1 MFTAMLESITTLLQ
15 PWADFHA
22 EHTGLATAIVAA
34 HLLGLFVGG
43 GIAIGADRRVL
54 LAQPGSNE
62 AYVAAGADLAATHGV
77 VLVALTVTVLSGL
90 ALAAADAGTFGTSP
104 VFWSK
109 MIVFGLLLVNG
120 MQMRRTERRI
130 MGDGEP
136 ALPWNRLRRSA
147 RLSIGGWLLLVVL
160 GVVLANT

>member
-1 MFTAMLESITTLLQ
+1 MPDSITALLQ

-22 EHTGLATAIVAA
+22 EHTMLATALVAV

-54 LAQPGSNE
+54 LAQPGTGE
-62 AYVAAGADLAATHGV
+62 AYIAAGADLAATHGI
-77 VLVALTVTVLSGL
+77 VLIALTITVLSGV
-90 ALAAADAGTFGTSP
+90 ALAAADVGTFAVSP

-109 MIVFGLLLVNG
+109 MTVFGLLLLNG
-120 MQMRRTERRI
+120 SRMRRTERRI
-130 MGDGEP
+130 TGGADP

-147 RLSIGGWLLLVVL
+147 WLSIGGWLLLVVL